1 MLFHLTAAARDGVD
15 MEMVEES
22 NLKFFHCLNP
32 PAAVLASGG
41 EAWEAFAGC
50 NKPGYLKKKARKK
63 QWKSMIT
70 RALTVYLRARDTER
84 QQAEAEGRTGR
95 GAATPTPSDVAAA
108 SEAEE
113 KRWALTHA
121 DNKAAAA
128 SRASFEALA
137 NEQILGTCCLSN
149 DEFDLLLFGQL
160 PMLLRC
166 RVRAAGSAGGET
178 AGRADLIEPGCSLW
192 FPIRN
197 VS

>member
-1 MLFHLTAAARDGVD
+1 
-15 MEMVEES
+15 METVQES
-22 NLKFFHCLNP
+22 TLKFFHCLNP
-32 PAAVLASGG
+32 LTAVLASGG
-41 EAWEAFAGC
+41 EAWKAFAGC

-70 RALTVYLRARDTER
+70 RALTAYLRARDTER

-113 KRWALTHA
+113 KRWALTQA

-128 SRASFEALA
+128 SRASAEALCVTA

-149 DEFDLLLFGQL
+149 DEFILLLFGQL

-192 FPIRN
+192 FRIRN

>member
-1 MLFHLTAAARDGVD
+1 MEKFAA
-15 MEMVEES
+15 
-22 NLKFFHCLNP
+22 
-32 PAAVLASGG
+32 
-41 EAWEAFAGC
+41 C
-50 NKPGYLKKKARKK
+50 NKPGYLKKEAHKNK
-63 QWKSMIT
+63 WKSMIA
-70 RALTVYLRARDTER
+70 RALTAYLRALDTER
-84 QQAEAEGRTGR
+84 QLAEAEGRTRR

-108 SEAEE
+108 TEVQE

-128 SRASFEALA
+128 SRASFEALSVTA
-137 NEQILGTCCLSN
+137 NEQILCTCCLLN
-149 DEFDLLLFGQL
+149 DEFDLLLVGQL

-178 AGRADLIEPGCSLW
+178 AGRADLIEPGCSLR